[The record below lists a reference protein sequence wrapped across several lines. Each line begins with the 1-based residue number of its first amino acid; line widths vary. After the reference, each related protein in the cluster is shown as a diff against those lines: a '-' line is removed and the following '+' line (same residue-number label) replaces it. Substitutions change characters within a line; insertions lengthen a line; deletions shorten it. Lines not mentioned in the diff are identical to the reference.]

1 MSAQEPFG
9 LLNVLKPPGMS
20 SHDVV
25 SYCRRAL
32 GTRRVGHGGTLD
44 PAAAGVMTVAAGK
57 ATRLLGYLR
66 HDKAYVAEVLFGLA
80 TDSVDAEGMVI
91 ATASAASLNEDAVAE
106 ALGALRGGI
115 VQRPPMTSA
124 VHVGGKRLYELA
136 RQGVTLETEQ
146 IPTREV
152 TIHDLAL
159 LGFAPGEQAR
169 ARLFVRCSAG
179 TYIRSLAVDLGAA
192 LGLPAS
198 LAFLLRTEAGDCRL
212 AEAQT
217 LEEVAEG
224 PRFLPEETWL
234 GHLPARTLDE
244 TGVQDIRFG
253 RQLPGAGLERG
264 RTYRLH
270 GPDGALVALAEPRG
284 ERLQPVMVI

>member
-1 MSAQEPFG
+1 MSTHEPFG

-44 PAAAGVMTVAAGK
+44 PVAAGVMTVAAGK

-66 HDKAYVAEVLFGLA
+66 HDKAYIAEVSFGLA
-80 TDSVDAEGMVI
+80 TDSVDAEGTVI
-91 ATASAASLNEDAVAE
+91 ATADAASLRQEAVAE
-106 ALGALRGGI
+106 ALSAFRGGI

-136 RQGVTLETEQ
+136 RQGVTLEAEQ
-146 IPTREV
+146 IPQREV
-152 TIHDLAL
+152 TIHDLTL
-159 LGFAPGEQAR
+159 LGFEPGEQAR

-217 LEEVAEG
+217 LEEVAEH

-253 RQLPGAGLERG
+253 RQLEGAGLDRG
-264 RTYRLH
+264 KTYRLH
-270 GPDGALVALAEPRG
+270 GPDGALVALAEARG